1 MKYSNE
7 IKVGGT
13 IILAVIIFI
22 FGVRYFE
29 NLPLFSGTYQLETE
43 LSNAAGLIPGN
54 VVRVNGVTV
63 GSVNAVAINPET
75 NGVRV
80 GFHVHSTLPIP
91 EGSKTAVSGL
101 DALGVVR
108 MDIELGPPGNPRI
121 PEGGFVE
128 SKVTTD
134 IVGELT
140 DRAPQL
146 LEQMDAVVANM
157 NGALSDSR
165 TMLGQD
171 SDLRRTLLS
180 ARHAMTTMENL
191 LRTQQDNIASTISNV
206 NGASGKF
213 NEFLEGNADSLS
225 AAVSGLNATMAQLET
240 SLANLDGTTA
250 QLDALLAKLNNG
262 EGTLGL
268 LINDDSMYQRTDSL
282 LTSIQA
288 LVEDFQVNPGKYL
301 KEMRLVDLF

>member
-13 IILAVIIFI
+13 IILATIIFI
-22 FGVRYFE
+22 LGVRYFE
-29 NLPLFSGTYQLETE
+29 NLPLFKGTYQLETE

-54 VVRVNGVTV
+54 VVRVNGVVV
-63 GSVNAVAINPET
+63 GSVDDVAINPET

-80 GFHVHSTLPIP
+80 GFHVNNSLPIP
-91 EGSKTAVSGL
+91 EGSKTLVSGL

-121 PEGGFVE
+121 NEGGFVE
-128 SKVTTD
+128 SKATTD

-140 DRAPQL
+140 DRAPEL
-146 LEQMDAVVANM
+146 LEQMDAVIANM
-157 NGALSDSR
+157 NGALGDSR
-165 TMLGQD
+165 TLLGQE

-191 LRTQQDNIASTISNV
+191 LRTQQENIASTIENV
-206 NGASGKF
+206 NGASGQF
-213 NEFLEGNADSLS
+213 NEFMAGNADSLS
-225 AAVSGLNATMAQLET
+225 AAVSGLNATMAQLEN
-240 SLANLDGTTA
+240 SLTGLDATTA
-250 QLDALLAKLNNG
+250 QLDELLGKLNRG
-262 EGTLGL
+262 EGTLGML
-268 LINDDSMYQRTDSL
+268 LNDDALYHRTDSL

-288 LVEDFQVNPGKYL
+288 LVNDFQVDPGKYL